1 MTNGGRI
8 RMALMLA
15 TLGLLCLGCSASVT
29 WNARLLQAPEKPV
42 GAEAE
47 QLALDQ
53 RLLEVFAGDS
63 AKAESALIALGVEP
77 REAGRRVLAALQA
90 AQAGR
95 TRQEDGR

>member
-1 MTNGGRI
+1 MKGWSRF
-8 RMALMLA
+8 ALVLVA
-15 TLGLLCLGCSASVT
+15 LLSLGCSASVT
-29 WNARLLQAPEKPV
+29 WNARLLQAPERPI

-95 TRQEDGR
+95 TPREDGR